1 MNRAEALIDLSA
13 IEFNVKKL
21 IADSGKP
28 ALAVVKADAYGHGLV
43 PVAERALEAGA
54 TWLGV
59 ALLEEALTLRSSGIS
74 APIIAWLTPITDD
87 FAAAL
92 RNKIDLG
99 VPSLAHLESIIS
111 AATETGITPRI
122 HLEVDTGMTRGG
134 ALSEWQ
140 SLLHAV
146 ADLHRSKKVE
156 VVGIWSHFA
165 RADEPGHPFNEVQLE
180 NFLDRLNEAEKYGI
194 KPAVTHFSNSA
205 ATLSNRAAH
214 FNLVRLGIVMYGLSP
229 DVNTM
234 GDSKILGLKPAM
246 TLRARLQL
254 VKDVPAGSPVGYGG
268 TVATSRDT
276 KVGVVAMGYAD
287 GVPRNASPVA
297 GVLAGN
303 SRAPILGR
311 VSMDQFVVDLGPE
324 SKLKPGDWVYLFG
337 EPTNSLG
344 TSDGYTADMWGA
356 ACGTIN
362 YEIVTRI
369 GPRVPRIYLN

>member
-1 MNRAEALIDLSA
+1 MNRAEVLIDLSA

-21 IADSGKP
+21 IRDSGKT

-43 PVAERALEAGA
+43 PIAKRAVEAGA

-59 ALLEEALTLRSSGIS
+59 ALLEEALTLRSNGLST
-74 APIIAWLTPITDD
+74 PIIAWLTPITDD
-87 FAAAL
+87 FGAAL
-92 RNKIDLG
+92 RNRIDIG
-99 VPSLAHLESIIS
+99 VPSLAHLESIV
-111 AATETGITPRI
+111 AAASETGVTPRI

-140 SLLHAV
+140 SLIHAV
-146 ADLHRSKKVE
+146 ADLQRSKRIE

-180 NFLDRLNEAEKYGI
+180 NFQNRLIEAEKYGI
-194 KPAVTHFSNSA
+194 KPTIIHFSNSA
-205 ATLSNRAAH
+205 ATLSNSAAH
-214 FNLVRLGIVMYGLSP
+214 FDVVRLGIVMYGLSP

-234 GDSKILGLKPAM
+234 GDSRVLGLKPAM

-254 VKDVPAGSPVGYGG
+254 VKEVPAGSSVGYGG
-268 TVATSRDT
+268 TATTSRAT
-276 KVGVVAMGYAD
+276 KVGVVTMGYAD
-287 GVPRNASPVA
+287 GVPRNASAEA

-311 VSMDQFVVDLGPE
+311 VSMDQFVVDLGPD
-324 SKLKPGDWVYLFG
+324 SAAKTGDWVYLIG
-337 EPTNSLG
+337 APIGS
-344 TSDGYTADMWGA
+344 SDSGNGYTADMWGK

-369 GPRVPRIYLN
+369 APRVPRIYLN